1 MYQFVERH
9 AYSFTVKQSCF
20 SNLLKVISSGLH
32 FALERQL
39 VAWRFSRGR
48 DFTWLSFATEEY
60 GKSILRRK
68 KSTGRSLVFR
78 EARAAYRVRAL
89 CARSTYLLGARITV
103 NNGRCTFFVRVDQTN
118 RRVRKKI
125 GEIGGSFTC
134 LFLSILNNERSTRVA
149 FTKCGRL

>member
-9 AYSFTVKQSCF
+9 AHSFTIKQSCF

-32 FALERQL
+32 FALDRQL

-78 EARAAYRVRAL
+78 EARAAYRVHAL
-89 CARSTYLLGARITV
+89 RARSTYLLEARITV
-103 NNGRCTFFVRVDQTN
+103 NNGRCTFLSGSTRQIGDCA
-118 RRVRKKI
+118 RRSADLSLV
-125 GEIGGSFTC
+125 
-134 LFLSILNNERSTRVA
+134 LSIFINTRQWE
-149 FTKCGRL
+149 K